1 MFYDLDTYQDKA
13 WRFAKDTAK
22 NTKYLVP
29 GLAGEV
35 GEVSSLFAKCVRDG
49 GTVDEEK
56 LTKELGDVLWF
67 VAGIATYHSISLAD
81 IAEGNI
87 HKLEGRKARGTIGG
101 SGDVR

>member
-49 GTVDEEK
+49 GTVDE
-56 LTKELGDVLWF
+56 
-67 VAGIATYHSISLAD
+67 
-81 IAEGNI
+81 
-87 HKLEGRKARGTIGG
+87 
-101 SGDVR
+101 